1 MLLEGFGDGCEVQDC
16 QQRDPCFASPR
27 HPRHGCLRPSPV
39 QITGFRSE
47 AGSGVPWDSKQ
58 GTYKFLPVPRGLTSR
73 KRCALH
79 ILENSPEAAR
89 IPARRRRLLHC
100 RRERSPDCPW
110 PASAQ
115 AYPPPAAPLPQ
126 LRPNAPEGRGKT
138 AAKKLPPG
146 GPGGGGAAA
155 QLHGMCAGHG
165 WCCEDSSPD
174 KTPMRL
180 NVAKI
185 VRFRVLGI

>member
-89 IPARRRRLLHC
+89 IPARTAPGPRL
-100 RRERSPDCPW
+100 PKPT
-110 PASAQ
+110 
-115 AYPPPAAPLPQ
+115 LPQ
-126 LRPNAPEGRGKT
+126 LRPSPS
-138 AAKKLPPG
+138 
-146 GPGGGGAAA
+146 
-155 QLHGMCAGHG
+155 CA
-165 WCCEDSSPD
+165 
-174 KTPMRL
+174 PMRQRAGEKQQQRSYRPGVPVEGAQPH
-180 NVAKI
+180 NCTVCVRGMDGVAKI
-185 VRFRVLGI
+185 RPRTKRLCG